1 MRSARTFLTGLV
13 ILIVVVV
20 AVGVPALTASVS
32 AQEQVTLRF
41 ANWVSAEEASR
52 AKVETV
58 IAAFEAENP
67 NIKIENIPIPF
78 DQVRQQLITMS
89 AGGNPPDIMLLNGA
103 WPFELGGMGAL
114 IDLNTLASQEYLAD
128 NWEGGLQAGTYEGK
142 LYAIPQGMTP
152 HGFWW
157 NKKLFE
163 QAGLD
168 PNSPPKTMDEL
179 NQVMATLKEKLPS
192 DVYAIGIDTTKIDYA
207 LTGFWPWILTTGAR
221 PMYNGD
227 YDFTTPQ
234 VEEAF
239 SWLQMVAKDGY
250 TPIGQQI
257 KDERELM
264 AKDKVVTKLDG
275 PYLVG
280 ILRSL
285 NPDLEGQ
292 AFYDTFAVTTV
303 PEGGNGEP
311 VTLADLHQIGI
322 SSQTKHPDMAWKFIE
337 YFCSSDVAVKEY
349 TIPMGMIPPLKSAAT
364 KYADLLS
371 DPVSQAYLNEIL
383 PSMIG
388 GPYDPQYGA
397 AAQFVIQAMQEVAVA
412 GAPVDASLQ
421 SLTQNLKILY
431 RQ

>member
-1 MRSARTFLTGLV
+1 MRSVKTILSVTILLV
-13 ILIVVVV
+13 MVATLAVPFFSANAQDEVV
-20 AVGVPALTASVS
+20 
-32 AQEQVTLRF
+32 LRF
-41 ANWVSAEEASR
+41 ANWVSAEEATR
-52 AKVETV
+52 ARVETV
-58 IAAFEAENP
+58 IAAFEDANP
-67 NIKIENIPIPF
+67 GVKIENIPIPF

-89 AGGNPPDIMLLNGA
+89 AGGDPPDIMLLNGA

-114 IDLNTLASQEYLAD
+114 LDLNTVAPAEYLAD
-128 NWEGGLQAGTYEGK
+128 NWEGGLQAGTYDGK
-142 LYAIPQGMTP
+142 LYAVPQGMTP
-152 HGFWW
+152 HGLWW

-168 PNSPPKTMDEL
+168 PNTPPQTMDEL
-179 NQVMATLKEKLPS
+179 NQMMATLKANLPD
-192 DVYAIGIDTTKIDYA
+192 DVYPIGVDTSKVDYA

-227 YDFTTPQ
+227 YDFTTPE
-234 VEEAF
+234 VKSAF
-239 SWLQMVAKDGY
+239 EWLKMIADDGY

-264 AKDKVVTKLDG
+264 AKDRIAMKLDG
-275 PYLVG
+275 PYFVG

-285 NPDLEGQ
+285 NPALEGD

-303 PEGGNGEP
+303 PVGDNGSP

-322 SSQTKHPDMAWKFIE
+322 SSQTAHPDIAWKFIE
-337 YFCSSDVAVKEY
+337 FFCSSEVAITEY
-349 TIPMGMIPPLKSAAT
+349 TVPIGMIPPLKSAAET
-364 KYADLLS
+364 YADLLS

-412 GAPVDASLQ
+412 GYPVDSSLE
-421 SLTQNLKILY
+421 SLTQSLKILY

>member
-1 MRSARTFLTGLV
+1 MYRFKFVASSVIIVLLLV
-13 ILIVVVV
+13 
-20 AVGVPALTASVS
+20 AMGSQALPVRVQ
-32 AQEQVTLRF
+32 AQEQIVLRF

-52 AKVETV
+52 ARVQKV
-58 IAAFEAENP
+58 IDAFQAENP
-67 NIKIENIPIPF
+67 GVTIENIPIPF

-103 WPFELGGMGAL
+103 WPYELGGMGAL
-114 IDLNTLASQEYLAD
+114 LDLNTVAPPEYLAD

-142 LYAIPQGMTP
+142 LYAVPQGMTP
-152 HGFWW
+152 HGLWW

-168 PNSPPKTMDEL
+168 PNKPPRTMEEL
-179 NQVMATLKEKLPS
+179 NQVMATLKANLPE

-227 YDFTTPQ
+227 YDFTKPE
-234 VEEAF
+234 VVEAF
-239 SWLQMVAKDGY
+239 KWLQMVAKEGY
-250 TPIGQQI
+250 TPLGQQI
-257 KDERELM
+257 KEERELM
-264 AKDKVVTKLDG
+264 AKDRIAMKLDG
-275 PYLVG
+275 PYFVG

-285 NPDLEGQ
+285 NPALEGQ

-303 PEGGNGEP
+303 PVGGNGEP

-322 SSQTKHPDMAWKFIE
+322 SSQTEHPDIAWKFIE
-337 YFCSSDVAVKEY
+337 FFCSSDIAVREY
-349 TIPMGMIPPLKSAAT
+349 IVPMGMIPPLKSAAE

-397 AAQFVIQAMQEVAVA
+397 AAQFIIQAMQEVAVA
-412 GAPVDASLQ
+412 GAPVETALQ
-421 SLTQNLKILY
+421 NLTQNLKILY

>member
-1 MRSARTFLTGLV
+1 MRSAKTLLSAIVFLALV
-13 ILIVVVV
+13 TTLTVPIV
-20 AVGVPALTASVS
+20 TAR
-32 AQEQVTLRF
+32 AQDEIVLRF

-52 AKVETV
+52 ERVEIV

-67 NIKIENIPIPF
+67 GVTIENIPIPF

-114 IDLNTLASQEYLAD
+114 LDLNTVAPPEYLAD
-128 NWEGGLQAGTYEGK
+128 NWEGGLGAGTYEGK
-142 LYAIPQGMTP
+142 LYAVPQGMTP

-168 PNSPPKTMDEL
+168 PESPPRTMDEL
-179 NQVMATLKEKLPS
+179 NEVMATLKANLPE
-192 DVYAIGIDTTKIDYA
+192 DVYAIGIDTSKVDYA

-221 PMYNGD
+221 PMYDGS
-227 YDFTTPQ
+227 YDFTTPEVVQ
-234 VEEAF
+234 AFDWLKMIADEE
-239 SWLQMVAKDGY
+239 Y

-257 KDERELM
+257 KEERELM
-264 AKDKVVTKLDG
+264 AKDRIAMKLDG
-275 PYLVG
+275 PYFVG

-285 NPDLEGQ
+285 NPELEGD
-292 AFYDTFAVTTV
+292 AFYETFAVTTV
-303 PEGGNGEP
+303 PDGGNGTP

-322 SSQTKHPDMAWKFIE
+322 SAQTDHPDVAWKFIE
-337 YFCSSDVAVKEY
+337 FFCASEVAVTEY
-349 TIPMGMIPPLKSAAT
+349 TVPMGMIPPLKSAADT
-364 KYADLLS
+364 YGELLG

-412 GAPVDASLQ
+412 GFPVDASLG
-421 SLTQNLKILY
+421 SLTQTLQILY
-431 RQ
+431 QQ

>member
-1 MRSARTFLTGLV
+1 
-13 ILIVVVV
+13 
-20 AVGVPALTASVS
+20 
-32 AQEQVTLRF
+32 
-41 ANWVSAEEASR
+41 
-52 AKVETV
+52 
-58 IAAFEAENP
+58 
-67 NIKIENIPIPF
+67 
-78 DQVRQQLITMS
+78 
-89 AGGNPPDIMLLNGA
+89 MLLNGA
-103 WPFELGGMGAL
+103 WPYELGGMGAL
-114 IDLNTLASQEYLAD
+114 LDLNTVASAEYLAD

-142 LYAIPQGMTP
+142 LYAVPQGMTP
-152 HGFWW
+152 HGLWW

-168 PNSPPKTMDEL
+168 PTQPPKTMDEL
-179 NQVMATLKEKLPS
+179 NAVLKTLKEKLPS
-192 DVYAIGIDTTKIDYA
+192 DVYAIGVDTTKIDYA

-227 YDFTTPQ
+227 YDFTKPEVKQ
-234 VEEAF
+234 AF
-239 SWLQMVAKDGY
+239 DWLQMVAKEGY
-250 TPIGQQI
+250 TPLGQQI
-257 KDERELM
+257 KEERELM
-264 AKDKVVTKLDG
+264 AKDKIVMKLDG
-275 PYLVG
+275 PYVVA

-285 NPDLEGQ
+285 NPALEGQ
-292 AFYDTFAVTTV
+292 AFFDTFAVATV
-303 PEGGNGEP
+303 PVGAGGVP

-322 SSQTKHPDMAWKFIE
+322 SSQCKHPDIAWKFIE
-337 YFCSSDVAVKEY
+337 FFSGSDIAVKEY
-349 TIPMGMIPPLKSAAT
+349 ITYMGMIPPLKSAAT

-397 AAQFVIQAMQEVAVA
+397 ASQFVIQAMQEVAVA